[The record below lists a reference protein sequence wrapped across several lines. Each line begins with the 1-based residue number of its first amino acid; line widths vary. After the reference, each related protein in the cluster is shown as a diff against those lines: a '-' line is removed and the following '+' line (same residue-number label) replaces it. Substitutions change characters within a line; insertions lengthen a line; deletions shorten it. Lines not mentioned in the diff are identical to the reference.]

1 MSTNMLMNGVNPVGM
16 VYNQSA
22 ENIAYDSNNSVK
34 DMIDVKSVNITNQA
48 TGLNYVSAFRIGKLV
63 VIEFGLYEASAN
75 TTLFTVEQSA
85 RPSSNKSISQW
96 LPTNASSFGTK
107 NFTLDSSNGNVI
119 CNNEV
124 FRGTVWLIYTI

>member
-1 MSTNMLMNGVNPVGM
+1 MNTLMKGNSPLGM
-16 VYNQSA
+16 IYNQSA
-22 ENIAYDSNNSVK
+22 ENIAYDNNNSVK
-34 DMIDVKSVNITNQA
+34 DMIDVKSVTITNQSSEI
-48 TGLNYVSAFRIGKLV
+48 NYITAFRIGKLV

-96 LPTNASSFGTK
+96 LPTNASSYGTK
-107 NFTLDSSNGNVI
+107 NFTLNSSNGNVI
-119 CNNEV
+119 CTNEV